1 MSGPSEVVSVIRHH
15 VRPGSEAAYEAWTH
29 DAVGIA
35 QGFPGHQGVAVIPP
49 PEGSR
54 LYTVVLH
61 FDTLEHLRGWLE
73 SETRQT
79 LLQRIEPHLTKPGEV
94 EIRPGLEV
102 WLSPPHDVGHERRA
116 RPYKQFLVVLS
127 VIYPLS
133 MLVPL
138 ALRPLFDAMP
148 PLDRLPVRSLAS
160 NLIIIGLMTYVIM
173 PRYTRAVRDWL
184 FEPGS
189 EE

>member
-1 MSGPSEVVSVIRHH
+1 MSGPSEVVSVIRHQ
-15 VRPGSEAAYEAWTH
+15 VRAGSEAAYEAWTRE
-29 DAVGIA
+29 AVVVA
-35 QGFPGHQGVAVIPP
+35 QAFPGHQGVAVIPP

-79 LLQRIEPHLTKPGEV
+79 LLQRIEPHLTGPGDV
-94 EIRPGLEV
+94 EIRPGLDV
-102 WLSPPHDVGHERRA
+102 WLSPPHERRA

-138 ALRPLFDAMP
+138 ALRPLFDTMP
-148 PLDRLPVRSLAS
+148 PLDRLPVRALAS
-160 NLIIIGLMTYVIM
+160 NLIIIGLMTYLIM
-173 PRYTRAVRDWL
+173 PRYTRAVSEWL
-184 FEPGS
+184 FEVEG
-189 EE
+189 EK